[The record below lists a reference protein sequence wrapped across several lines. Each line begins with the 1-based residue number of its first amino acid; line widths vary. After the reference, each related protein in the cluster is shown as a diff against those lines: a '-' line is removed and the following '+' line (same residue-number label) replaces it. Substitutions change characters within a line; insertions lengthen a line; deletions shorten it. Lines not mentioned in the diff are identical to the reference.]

1 MELTICFQISWPGYR
16 IWCLK
21 GKEVHEDF
29 PSLQHSGQIII
40 IWGRSL
46 GCCNTWG
53 LTIQIKF
60 LLFENKQFIQTQSVC
75 SRLRSFAFFCISV
88 FPLFPSISPPSQR
101 TEEGT
106 EITESTGSHWDLCC
120 TGQWACHGWGN
131 SSYGAW
137 RIWQMFPGLHLCS
150 LNLQKQ
156 PADSFLAKQTCFPV
170 RGYYQ
175 CSNGAEQSH
184 YGIKTLEMTINP

>member
-40 IWGRSL
+40 IWGWSL

-60 LLFENKQFIQTQSVC
+60 LLFENKQFIQTQSIC
-75 SRLRSFAFFCISV
+75 SRLRSSRFFFFFASV
-88 FPLFPSISPPSQR
+88 FSHSFHPSPSLPGDRGGHRNHSQVPTGASAVLVSGPVTGGETLHPELEEYDRCLQDSAYAPLTYPRSSLQRVSLPSQLA
-101 TEEGT
+101 
-106 EITESTGSHWDLCC
+106 SLCLRLLSVLK
-120 TGQWACHGWGN
+120 WGR
-131 SSYGAW
+131 A
-137 RIWQMFPGLHLCS
+137 
-150 LNLQKQ
+150 
-156 PADSFLAKQTCFPV
+156 V
-170 RGYYQ
+170 
-175 CSNGAEQSH
+175 
-184 YGIKTLEMTINP
+184 TLWN

>member
-1 MELTICFQISWPGYR
+1 MELTICFRISWPGYR

-60 LLFENKQFIQTQSVC
+60 LLFENKQFIQTQSIC
-75 SRLRSFAFFCISV
+75 SRLRSFAFFFFASV
-88 FPLFPSISPPSQR
+88 FSHSFHPSPSLPGDRGGDRNHSQVPTGASAVLVSGPVTGGETLHPDSAYAPLTYPRSSLQTVSLPSQLV
-101 TEEGT
+101 
-106 EITESTGSHWDLCC
+106 SLCLRLLL
-120 TGQWACHGWGN
+120 
-131 SSYGAW
+131 SV
-137 RIWQMFPGLHLCS
+137 L
-150 LNLQKQ
+150 
-156 PADSFLAKQTCFPV
+156 
-170 RGYYQ
+170 
-175 CSNGAEQSH
+175 
-184 YGIKTLEMTINP
+184 